1 MTTNNGITINR
12 EVHQE
17 QEYLAHQAME
27 QTRKSKVKKT
37 ISISGMW
44 GKGKAK
50 MRAANPIMAGRADI
64 VNWTLYDRI
73 TAAQNTATASQYT
86 FYNTPIGAGNKTKN
100 DTNLEQVSRLPD
112 PQFFNATQLGFVFNN
127 MILLDAVALAN
138 AYYCEFWVGQKV
150 YVEGPIN
157 LFPGGA
163 GFQGF
168 SNITA
173 AATQQ
178 NISNGMP
185 YGLSVMYDL
194 RLPSGLNMG
203 DFVSDGLTGVTI
215 LQGQNFHVR
224 LIGTSFTLTS
234 GATGLNV
241 LARLDGVL
249 SRGVQ

>member
-1 MTTNNGITINR
+1 MTNEIIIHKDVHKEQLHLAAEAR
-12 EVHQE
+12 ETQ
-17 QEYLAHQAME
+17 
-27 QTRKSKVKKT
+27 RKNSVRRVF
-37 ISISGMW
+37 SIAGMI
-44 GKGKAK
+44 GKGRNK
-50 MRAANPIMAGRADI
+50 MRAANPIAPNQADI

-73 TAAQNTATASQYT
+73 TAAQNTATATTYT
-86 FYNTPIGAGNKTKN
+86 FFNTPIGTNNKTKN

-127 MILLDAVALAN
+127 MILLDCAALAN

-150 YVEGPIN
+150 YVEGPIG

-178 NISNGMP
+178 VVTNGQP
-185 YGLSVMYDL
+185 VGLSIMYDL
-194 RLPSGLNMG
+194 RLPAGLAMG
-203 DFVSDGLTGVTI
+203 GYPSDGLTGVTI
-215 LQGQNFHVR
+215 LQGQNFYVR
-224 LIGTSFTLTS
+224 LIGTAFTLTA

-241 LARLDGVL
+241 LCRLDGIL

>member
-1 MTTNNGITINR
+1 MNNQLIVNR

-17 QEYLAHQAME
+17 QTYLAAEAME
-27 QTRKSKVKKT
+27 QSRKSKVKKT

-44 GKGKAK
+44 GKGKQK
-50 MRAANPIMAGRADI
+50 MRTANPIMGGKADI

-73 TAAQNTATASQYT
+73 TAAQNTATATQYT
-86 FYNTPIGAGNKTKN
+86 FFNTPIGTNSKTKN

-112 PQFFNATQLGFVFNN
+112 PQFFNATQLGFVLNN
-127 MILLDAVALAN
+127 MILLDCVALLN

-150 YVEGPIN
+150 YVEGPLN

-163 GFQGF
+163 GLQGA

-178 NISNGMP
+178 AFSNGMP

-194 RLPSGLNMG
+194 RLPSGLGMG
-203 DFVSDGLTGVTI
+203 DFVSDGLTGITI
-215 LQGQNFHVR
+215 LQGQNFYVR
-224 LIGTSFTLTS
+224 IIGTSFTLTS
-234 GATGLNV
+234 GATGLNT
-241 LARLDGVL
+241 LCRLDGIL